1 MIDTPDPQQSFDA
14 LAGGRIVNIHVWAVR
29 EGLRETEP
37 AKLFMGLYQQL
48 GDAGVPVWRA
58 FAGTRTLHPQWA
70 GYSYTWWRDGVV
82 SSRRSFRAATTMSRS
97 SQTASLAICGANQQS
112 RETASPP
119 R

>member
-1 MIDTPDPQQSFDA
+1 MIDTPDPQQNFDA

-58 FAGTRTLHPQWA
+58 FAGTRTLHPQWQVTTIRGGAMGWYRA
-70 GYSYTWWRDGVV
+70 GAV
-82 SSRRSFRAATTMSRS
+82 SARRP
-97 SQTASLAICGANQQS
+97 L
-112 RETASPP
+112 
-119 R
+119 